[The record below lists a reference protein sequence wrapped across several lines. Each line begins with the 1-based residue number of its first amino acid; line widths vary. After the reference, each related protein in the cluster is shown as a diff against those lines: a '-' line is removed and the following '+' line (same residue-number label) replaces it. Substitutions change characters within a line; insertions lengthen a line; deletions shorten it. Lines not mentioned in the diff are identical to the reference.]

1 MNSQNKKDE
10 YNEDGTKKTEKEKQK
25 EVDFKKQA
33 EKINKDKEPTAEDV
47 KKERDIS
54 NRGQKEKKKED
65 KKKKRKEIGKRIFKS
80 FARGTV
86 KTTGG
91 FVGAALTSGIRNVG
105 LLELGETVK
114 DVSGLAGDVY
124 DSVEAR
130 NKAKKQGQIIPSIGQ
145 QQTKK
150 GKEKI
155 KKEYDES
162 VDKFAAQNAQVLD
175 DIEKLTGTKLSSQ
188 TEEGKQ
194 NQKAYYEYLKN
205 NQKQIDNEFE
215 KARGELK
222 EYLKEQYGNV
232 SAMAEEVITRMEEEL
247 KTKRSVITKD
257 MNEKAKE
264 FIIKYKE
271 KQLLNM
277 MDSFEEMTKRIND
290 NIVPERKEEKI
301 GRYADVV
308 DKLPKI
314 EKVMRYKDIII
325 DANKLDPEDDNDNE
339 EAVNFNKIVKDVL
352 KGLRTR
358 LERRKNMRKN
368 KIMVEKVQKY
378 IWIILM
384 IYIYITV
391 SLISSINEKS
401 LSIKKEIITVEKTS
415 YFSSTTNNNNNNNNN
430 GNNNTSS
437 TTNNNKNNSNSNNN
451 NEKNKKNEEKKDTQT
466 KEEKEKE
473 EKERQEAIN
482 KSFNIDQANPM
493 TDFLQDPI
501 SGIGHLLNGIMGILL
516 FIPNLLVAIVLTS
529 IMAFL
534 TILLQDSNKEGG
546 AGEAKSGWMLTPDK
560 IFMNKVPITNIE
572 IFINGNVA
580 EKTKLAGFVNSIA
593 SWYRVVFLISI
604 AMLFLILLYLS
615 VRAILLSVAKDIA
628 DTKNM
633 LFNWVKSVMILF
645 FMSFI
650 IFTVISLNSA
660 FVSIITQ
667 SMINESGILENQV
680 QQLVFGMLMPNFV
693 RMIVSTVILLLLLVQ
708 TLSFLAVY
716 VKRLITIGFY
726 ILIAPIISVS
736 YALDI
741 AGDRKST
748 KYEQMA

>member
-10 YNEDGTKKTEKEKQK
+10 YNADGTKKTEKEKQK

-33 EKINKDKEPTAEDV
+33 EKINKDKEPTAEDA
-47 KKERDIS
+47 KRERDIS
-54 NRGQKEKKKED
+54 NKGQKEKKKED
-65 KKKKRKEIGKRIFKS
+65 KKNKRKEIGKRIFKS

-86 KTTGG
+86 KATGG

-105 LLELGETVK
+105 LIELGETVR

-124 DSVEAR
+124 DSIEAR

-155 KKEYDES
+155 KKEYDET

-277 MDSFEEMTKRIND
+277 MDSFEEITKRIND

-339 EAVNFNKIVKDVL
+339 EAINFNKIVKDVL

-358 LERRKNMRKN
+358 VERRKNMRKN
-368 KIMVEKVQKY
+368 KIMIEKIQKY

-401 LSIKKEIITVEKTS
+401 LSLKKEIITVEKIS
-415 YFSSTTNNNNNNNNN
+415 YFSSTTNNNNNNN
-430 GNNNTSS
+430 
-437 TTNNNKNNSNSNNN
+437 NNN

-516 FIPNLLVAIVLTS
+516 FIPNLLVAIVITS

-546 AGEAKSGWMLTPDK
+546 VGEAKSGWMLTPDK

-628 DTKNM
+628 DTKDM

-650 IFTVISLNSA
+650 IFTVISLNST

>member
-1 MNSQNKKDE
+1 MNSQDEKDE
-10 YNEDGTKKTEKEKQK
+10 YNSDGTKKTEKEKQK

-33 EKINKDKEPTAEDV
+33 EKINKDKEPTAEDA
-47 KKERDIS
+47 KRERDIS

-86 KTTGG
+86 KATAG

-130 NKAKKQGQIIPSIGQ
+130 NKAKKQGQIIPSVGQ

-155 KKEYDES
+155 KKEYDET

-175 DIEKLTGTKLSSQ
+175 DMEKLTGTKLSSQ

-215 KARGELK
+215 KARSELK

-232 SAMAEEVITRMEEEL
+232 SVMAEEVITRMEEEL

-339 EAVNFNKIVKDVL
+339 EAINFNKIVKDVL
-352 KGLRTR
+352 KELRTR
-358 LERRKNMRKN
+358 VERRKNMRKN

-401 LSIKKEIITVEKTS
+401 LSIKKEIITVEKIS
-415 YFSSTTNNNNNNNNN
+415 YFSSTTNNNNNNNN
-430 GNNNTSS
+430 TSS
-437 TTNNNKNNSNSNNN
+437 TNNNNNNN

-516 FIPNLLVAIVLTS
+516 FIPNLVAAIVLTS
-529 IMAFL
+529 IMSFL

-645 FMSFI
+645 LMSFI

-748 KYEQMA
+748 KHEQMA

>member
-33 EKINKDKEPTAEDV
+33 EKINKDKEPTAEDA
-47 KKERDIS
+47 KRERDIS

-86 KTTGG
+86 KATGG

-105 LLELGETVK
+105 LIELGETVR
-114 DVSGLAGDVY
+114 DVSGLTGDVY
-124 DSVEAR
+124 DSIEAR

-155 KKEYDES
+155 KKEYDDT
-162 VDKFAAQNAQVLD
+162 VDKFATQNAQVLD

-264 FIIKYKE
+264 FIVKYKE

-339 EAVNFNKIVKDVL
+339 EAINFNKIVKDVL

-358 LERRKNMRKN
+358 VERRKNMRKN
-368 KIMVEKVQKY
+368 KIMIEKVQKY

-401 LSIKKEIITVEKTS
+401 LSLKKEIITVEKTS

-430 GNNNTSS
+430 TSS
-437 TTNNNKNNSNSNNN
+437 TTNNNNNNSNNN

-516 FIPNLLVAIVLTS
+516 FIPNLLVAIVITS

-546 AGEAKSGWMLTPDK
+546 VGEAKSGWMLTPDK

-650 IFTVISLNSA
+650 IFTVISLNST

>member
-1 MNSQNKKDE
+1 MNSQNEKDE
-10 YNEDGTKKTEKEKQK
+10 YNSDGTKKTEKEKQK

-33 EKINKDKEPTAEDV
+33 EKINKDKEPTAEDA
-47 KKERDIS
+47 KRERDIS

-86 KTTGG
+86 KATAG

-130 NKAKKQGQIIPSIGQ
+130 NKAKKQGQIIPSVGQ

-155 KKEYDES
+155 KKEYDET

-175 DIEKLTGTKLSSQ
+175 DMEKLTGTKLSSQ

-215 KARGELK
+215 KARAELK

-232 SAMAEEVITRMEEEL
+232 SVMAEEVITRMEEEL

-314 EKVMRYKDIII
+314 EKVMRYKDIMI

-339 EAVNFNKIVKDVL
+339 EAINFNKIVKDVL
-352 KGLRTR
+352 KELRTR
-358 LERRKNMRKN
+358 VERRKNMRKN

-401 LSIKKEIITVEKTS
+401 LSIKKEIITVEKIS
-415 YFSSTTNNNNNNNNN
+415 YFSSTTNNNNNN
-430 GNNNTSS
+430 TSS
-437 TTNNNKNNSNSNNN
+437 TNNNNNNN

-516 FIPNLLVAIVLTS
+516 FIPNLVAAIVLTS
-529 IMAFL
+529 IMSFL

-645 FMSFI
+645 LMSFI

>member
-1 MNSQNKKDE
+1 MNSQNEKDE
-10 YNEDGTKKTEKEKQK
+10 YNSDGTKKTEKEKQK

-33 EKINKDKEPTAEDV
+33 EKINKDKEPTAEDA
-47 KKERDIS
+47 KRERDIS

-86 KTTGG
+86 KATAG

-130 NKAKKQGQIIPSIGQ
+130 NKAKKQGQIIPSVGQ

-155 KKEYDES
+155 KKEYDET

-175 DIEKLTGTKLSSQ
+175 DMEKLTGTKLSSH

-215 KARGELK
+215 KARAELK

-232 SAMAEEVITRMEEEL
+232 SVMAEEVITRMEEEL

-314 EKVMRYKDIII
+314 EKVMRYKDIMI

-339 EAVNFNKIVKDVL
+339 EAINFNKIVKDVL
-352 KGLRTR
+352 KELRTG

-368 KIMVEKVQKY
+368 KIMVEKFQKY

-401 LSIKKEIITVEKTS
+401 LSIKKEIITVEKIS
-415 YFSSTTNNNNNNNNN
+415 YFSSATNNNNNNNNN
-430 GNNNTSS
+430 NTSS
-437 TTNNNKNNSNSNNN
+437 TNNNNNNN

-516 FIPNLLVAIVLTS
+516 FIPNLVAAIVLTS
-529 IMAFL
+529 IMSFL

-645 FMSFI
+645 LMSFI

>member
-1 MNSQNKKDE
+1 MNSQNEKDE
-10 YNEDGTKKTEKEKQK
+10 YNSDGTKKTEKEKQK

-33 EKINKDKEPTAEDV
+33 EKINKDKEPTAEDA
-47 KKERDIS
+47 KRERDIS
-54 NRGQKEKKKED
+54 NREQKEKKKED

-86 KTTGG
+86 KATAG

-105 LLELGETVK
+105 LIELGETVK
-114 DVSGLAGDVY
+114 DVSGLAGDIY

-155 KKEYDES
+155 KKEYDDT

-215 KARGELK
+215 KARAELK

-232 SAMAEEVITRMEEEL
+232 SVMAEEVITRMEEEL

-314 EKVMRYKDIII
+314 EKVMRYKDIMI

-339 EAVNFNKIVKDVL
+339 EAINFNKIVKDVL
-352 KGLRTR
+352 KELRTG

-401 LSIKKEIITVEKTS
+401 LSIKKEIITVEKIS
-415 YFSSTTNNNNNNNNN
+415 YFSSTTNNNNNNTNT
-430 GNNNTSS
+430 NTSS
-437 TTNNNKNNSNSNNN
+437 TNNN
-451 NEKNKKNEEKKDTQT
+451 NNNNNNKNEEKKDTQT

-516 FIPNLLVAIVLTS
+516 FIPNLVAAIVLTS
-529 IMAFL
+529 IMSFL

-645 FMSFI
+645 LMSFI

-748 KYEQMA
+748 KHEQMA

>member
-25 EVDFKKQA
+25 EVDFKNQA
-33 EKINKDKEPTAEDV
+33 EKINKDKEPTAEDA
-47 KKERDIS
+47 KRERDIS

-65 KKKKRKEIGKRIFKS
+65 KKNKRKEIGKRIFKS
-80 FARGTV
+80 FAIGTV
-86 KTTGG
+86 KATGG

-105 LLELGETVK
+105 LIELGETVR

-124 DSVEAR
+124 DSIEAR

-155 KKEYDES
+155 KKEYDDT

-194 NQKAYYEYLKN
+194 NQKVYYEYLKN

-339 EAVNFNKIVKDVL
+339 EAINFNKIVKDVL

-358 LERRKNMRKN
+358 VERRKNMRKN
-368 KIMVEKVQKY
+368 KIMIEKVQKY

-401 LSIKKEIITVEKTS
+401 LSLKKEIITVEKIS
-415 YFSSTTNNNNNNNNN
+415 YFSSTTNKNNN
-430 GNNNTSS
+430 
-437 TTNNNKNNSNSNNN
+437 NNN

-650 IFTVISLNSA
+650 IFTVISLNST

>member
-1 MNSQNKKDE
+1 MNSQDEKDE
-10 YNEDGTKKTEKEKQK
+10 YNSDGTKKTEKEKQK

-33 EKINKDKEPTAEDV
+33 EKINKDKEPTAEDA
-47 KKERDIS
+47 KRERDIS

-86 KTTGG
+86 KATAG

-114 DVSGLAGDVY
+114 DVSGLAGDIY

-130 NKAKKQGQIIPSIGQ
+130 NKAKKQGQIIPSVGQ

-155 KKEYDES
+155 KKEYDET

-175 DIEKLTGTKLSSQ
+175 DMEKLTGTKLSSQ

-215 KARGELK
+215 KARAELK

-232 SAMAEEVITRMEEEL
+232 SVMAEEVITRMEEEL

-339 EAVNFNKIVKDVL
+339 EAINFNKIVKDVL
-352 KGLRTR
+352 KELRTR
-358 LERRKNMRKN
+358 VERRKNMRKN

-401 LSIKKEIITVEKTS
+401 LSIKKEIITVEKIS
-415 YFSSTTNNNNNNNNN
+415 YFSSTTNNNNNNNN
-430 GNNNTSS
+430 TSS
-437 TTNNNKNNSNSNNN
+437 TNNNNNNN

-516 FIPNLLVAIVLTS
+516 FIPNLVAAIVLTS
-529 IMAFL
+529 IMSFL

-645 FMSFI
+645 LMSFI

>member
-10 YNEDGTKKTEKEKQK
+10 YNADGTKKTEKEKQK

-33 EKINKDKEPTAEDV
+33 EKINKDKEPTAEDA
-47 KKERDIS
+47 KRERDIS
-54 NRGQKEKKKED
+54 NKGQKEKKKED
-65 KKKKRKEIGKRIFKS
+65 KKNKRKEIGKRIFKS

-86 KTTGG
+86 KATGG

-105 LLELGETVK
+105 LIELGETVR

-124 DSVEAR
+124 DSIEAR

-155 KKEYDES
+155 KKEYDDT

-264 FIIKYKE
+264 FIVKYKE

-339 EAVNFNKIVKDVL
+339 EAINFNKIVKDVL
-352 KGLRTR
+352 KELRTR
-358 LERRKNMRKN
+358 VERRKNMRKN

-401 LSIKKEIITVEKTS
+401 LSIKKEIITVEKIS
-415 YFSSTTNNNNNNNNN
+415 YFSSTTNNNNN
-430 GNNNTSS
+430 
-437 TTNNNKNNSNSNNN
+437 NNN

-546 AGEAKSGWMLTPDK
+546 VGEAKSGWMLTPDK

-650 IFTVISLNSA
+650 IFTVISLNST

>member
-1 MNSQNKKDE
+1 MNSQNEKDE
-10 YNEDGTKKTEKEKQK
+10 YNSDGTKKTEKEKQK

-33 EKINKDKEPTAEDV
+33 EKINKDKEPTAEDA
-47 KKERDIS
+47 KRERDIS

-86 KTTGG
+86 KATAG

-130 NKAKKQGQIIPSIGQ
+130 NKAKKQGQIIPSVGQ

-155 KKEYDES
+155 KKEYDET

-175 DIEKLTGTKLSSQ
+175 DMEKLTGTKLSSQ

-215 KARGELK
+215 KARAELK

-232 SAMAEEVITRMEEEL
+232 SVMAEEVITRMEEEL

-314 EKVMRYKDIII
+314 EKVMRYKDIMI

-339 EAVNFNKIVKDVL
+339 EAINFNKIVKDVL
-352 KGLRTR
+352 KELRTR
-358 LERRKNMRKN
+358 VERRKNMRKN

-401 LSIKKEIITVEKTS
+401 LSIKKEIITVEKIS
-415 YFSSTTNNNNNNNNN
+415 YFSSTTNNN
-430 GNNNTSS
+430 
-437 TTNNNKNNSNSNNN
+437 NNN

-516 FIPNLLVAIVLTS
+516 FIPNLVAAIVLTS
-529 IMAFL
+529 IMSFL

-645 FMSFI
+645 LMSFI

-748 KYEQMA
+748 KYEQMD

>member
-10 YNEDGTKKTEKEKQK
+10 YNADGTKKTEKEKQK

-33 EKINKDKEPTAEDV
+33 EKINKDKEPTAEDA
-47 KKERDIS
+47 KRERDIS
-54 NRGQKEKKKED
+54 NKGQKEKKKED
-65 KKKKRKEIGKRIFKS
+65 KKNKRKEIGKRIFKS

-86 KTTGG
+86 KATGG

-105 LLELGETVK
+105 LIELGETVR

-124 DSVEAR
+124 DSIEAR

-155 KKEYDES
+155 KKEYDDT

-339 EAVNFNKIVKDVL
+339 KAINFNKIVKDVL

-358 LERRKNMRKN
+358 VERRKNMRKN
-368 KIMVEKVQKY
+368 KIMIEKIQKY

-401 LSIKKEIITVEKTS
+401 LSLKKEIITVEKIS

-430 GNNNTSS
+430 NNTSS
-437 TTNNNKNNSNSNNN
+437 TKNNNNNNNN

-516 FIPNLLVAIVLTS
+516 FIPNLLVAIVITS

-546 AGEAKSGWMLTPDK
+546 VGEAKSGWMLTPDK

-650 IFTVISLNSA
+650 IFTVISLNST

>member
-1 MNSQNKKDE
+1 MNSQNEKDE
-10 YNEDGTKKTEKEKQK
+10 YNSDGTKKTEKEKQK

-33 EKINKDKEPTAEDV
+33 EKINKDKEPTAEDA
-47 KKERDIS
+47 KRERDIS

-86 KTTGG
+86 KATAG

-130 NKAKKQGQIIPSIGQ
+130 NKAKKQGQIIPSVGQ

-155 KKEYDES
+155 KKEYDET

-175 DIEKLTGTKLSSQ
+175 DMEKLTGTKLSSQ

-215 KARGELK
+215 KARAELK

-232 SAMAEEVITRMEEEL
+232 SVMAEEVITRMEEEL

-314 EKVMRYKDIII
+314 EKVMRYKDIMI

-339 EAVNFNKIVKDVL
+339 EAINFNKIVKDVL
-352 KGLRTR
+352 KELRTR
-358 LERRKNMRKN
+358 VERRKNMRKN

-401 LSIKKEIITVEKTS
+401 LSIKKEIITVEKIS
-415 YFSSTTNNNNNNNNN
+415 YFSSTTNNNNNN
-430 GNNNTSS
+430 
-437 TTNNNKNNSNSNNN
+437 
-451 NEKNKKNEEKKDTQT
+451 NKKNEEKKDTQT

-516 FIPNLLVAIVLTS
+516 FIPNLVAAIVLTS
-529 IMAFL
+529 IMSFL

-645 FMSFI
+645 LMSFI

>member
-1 MNSQNKKDE
+1 MNSQNNKDE
-10 YNEDGTKKTEKEKQK
+10 YNADGTKKTEKEKQK

-33 EKINKDKEPTAEDV
+33 EKINKDKEPTAEDA
-47 KKERDIS
+47 KRERDIS
-54 NRGQKEKKKED
+54 NKGQKEKKKED
-65 KKKKRKEIGKRIFKS
+65 KKNKRKEIGKRIFKS

-86 KTTGG
+86 KATGG

-105 LLELGETVK
+105 LIELGETVR

-124 DSVEAR
+124 DSIEAR

-155 KKEYDES
+155 KKEYDDT

-232 SAMAEEVITRMEEEL
+232 FAMAEEVITRMEEEL

-339 EAVNFNKIVKDVL
+339 EAINFNKIVKDVL

-358 LERRKNMRKN
+358 VERRKSMRKN
-368 KIMVEKVQKY
+368 KIMIEKVQKY

-401 LSIKKEIITVEKTS
+401 LSLKKEIITVEKIS

-430 GNNNTSS
+430 NNTSS
-437 TTNNNKNNSNSNNN
+437 TNNNNNNN

-516 FIPNLLVAIVLTS
+516 FIPNLLVAIVITS

-546 AGEAKSGWMLTPDK
+546 VGEAKSGWMLTPDK

-650 IFTVISLNSA
+650 IFTVISLNST

>member
-65 KKKKRKEIGKRIFKS
+65 KKEKRKEIGKRIFKS

-86 KTTGG
+86 KATAG

-155 KKEYDES
+155 KKEYDET

-301 GRYADVV
+301 GRYVDVV

-415 YFSSTTNNNNNNNNN
+415 YFSSTTNNNNNNN

-546 AGEAKSGWMLTPDK
+546 VGEAKSGWMLTPDK

-748 KYEQMA
+748 KYE

>member
-1 MNSQNKKDE
+1 M
-10 YNEDGTKKTEKEKQK
+10 
-25 EVDFKKQA
+25 
-33 EKINKDKEPTAEDV
+33 
-47 KKERDIS
+47 
-54 NRGQKEKKKED
+54 
-65 KKKKRKEIGKRIFKS
+65 
-80 FARGTV
+80 
-86 KTTGG
+86 
-91 FVGAALTSGIRNVG
+91 
-105 LLELGETVK
+105 
-114 DVSGLAGDVY
+114 
-124 DSVEAR
+124 
-130 NKAKKQGQIIPSIGQ
+130 
-145 QQTKK
+145 
-150 GKEKI
+150 
-155 KKEYDES
+155 
-162 VDKFAAQNAQVLD
+162 
-175 DIEKLTGTKLSSQ
+175 EKLTGTKLSSQ

-215 KARGELK
+215 KARAELK

-232 SAMAEEVITRMEEEL
+232 SVMAEEVITRMEEEL

-314 EKVMRYKDIII
+314 EKVMRYKDIMI

-339 EAVNFNKIVKDVL
+339 EAINFNKIVKDVL
-352 KGLRTR
+352 KELRTR
-358 LERRKNMRKN
+358 VERRKNMRKN

-401 LSIKKEIITVEKTS
+401 LSIKKEIITVEKIS
-415 YFSSTTNNNNNNNNN
+415 YFSSTTNNNNNNTNNN
-430 GNNNTSS
+430 TNTNTNTSS
-437 TTNNNKNNSNSNNN
+437 TNNNNNNN

-516 FIPNLLVAIVLTS
+516 FIPNLVAAIVLTS
-529 IMAFL
+529 IMSFL

-645 FMSFI
+645 LMSFI

-748 KYEQMA
+748 KHEQMA

>member
-1 MNSQNKKDE
+1 MNSQNEKDE
-10 YNEDGTKKTEKEKQK
+10 YNSDGTKKTEKEKQK

-33 EKINKDKEPTAEDV
+33 EKINKDKEPTAEDA
-47 KKERDIS
+47 KRERDIS

-86 KTTGG
+86 KATAG

-130 NKAKKQGQIIPSIGQ
+130 NKAKKQGQIIPSVGQ

-155 KKEYDES
+155 KKEYDET

-175 DIEKLTGTKLSSQ
+175 DMEKLTGTKLSSQ

-232 SAMAEEVITRMEEEL
+232 SAMAEEVIARMEEEL

-314 EKVMRYKDIII
+314 EKVMRYKDIMI

-339 EAVNFNKIVKDVL
+339 EAINFNKIVKDVL
-352 KGLRTR
+352 KELRTR
-358 LERRKNMRKN
+358 VERRKNMRKN

-401 LSIKKEIITVEKTS
+401 LSIKKEIITVEKIS
-415 YFSSTTNNNNNNNNN
+415 YFSSTTNNNNNNNN
-430 GNNNTSS
+430 TSS
-437 TTNNNKNNSNSNNN
+437 TNNNNNNN

-516 FIPNLLVAIVLTS
+516 FIPNLVAAIVLTS
-529 IMAFL
+529 IMSFL

-645 FMSFI
+645 LMSFI

>member
-1 MNSQNKKDE
+1 MNSQNEKDE
-10 YNEDGTKKTEKEKQK
+10 YNSDGTKKTEKEKQK

-33 EKINKDKEPTAEDV
+33 EKINKDKEPTAEDA
-47 KKERDIS
+47 KRERDIS

-86 KTTGG
+86 KATAG

-130 NKAKKQGQIIPSIGQ
+130 NKAKKQGQIIPSVGQ

-155 KKEYDES
+155 KKEYDET

-175 DIEKLTGTKLSSQ
+175 DMEKLTGTKLSSQ

-215 KARGELK
+215 KARAELK

-232 SAMAEEVITRMEEEL
+232 SVMAEEVITRMEEEL

-339 EAVNFNKIVKDVL
+339 EAINFNKIVKDVL
-352 KGLRTR
+352 KELRTR
-358 LERRKNMRKN
+358 VERRKNMRKN

-401 LSIKKEIITVEKTS
+401 LSIKKEIITVEKIS
-415 YFSSTTNNNNNNNNN
+415 YFSSTTNNNNNN
-430 GNNNTSS
+430 TSS
-437 TTNNNKNNSNSNNN
+437 TNNNNNNN

-516 FIPNLLVAIVLTS
+516 FIPNLVAAIVLTS
-529 IMAFL
+529 IMSFL

-645 FMSFI
+645 LMSFI

-748 KYEQMA
+748 KHEQMA

>member
-1 MNSQNKKDE
+1 MNSQNEKDE
-10 YNEDGTKKTEKEKQK
+10 YNSDGTKKTEKEKQK

-33 EKINKDKEPTAEDV
+33 EKINKDKEPTAEDA
-47 KKERDIS
+47 KRERDIS

-86 KTTGG
+86 KATAG

-130 NKAKKQGQIIPSIGQ
+130 NKAKKQGQIIPSVGQ

-155 KKEYDES
+155 KKEYDET

-175 DIEKLTGTKLSSQ
+175 DMEKLTGTKLSSQ

-215 KARGELK
+215 KARAELK

-232 SAMAEEVITRMEEEL
+232 SVMAEEVITRMEEEL

-339 EAVNFNKIVKDVL
+339 EAINFNKIVKDVL
-352 KGLRTR
+352 KELRTR
-358 LERRKNMRKN
+358 VERRKNMRKN

-401 LSIKKEIITVEKTS
+401 LSIKKEIITVEKIS

-430 GNNNTSS
+430 NTSS
-437 TTNNNKNNSNSNNN
+437 TNNN
-451 NEKNKKNEEKKDTQT
+451 NNNNKKNEEKKDTQT

-516 FIPNLLVAIVLTS
+516 FIPNLVAAIVLTS
-529 IMAFL
+529 IMSFL

-645 FMSFI
+645 LMSFI

>member
-65 KKKKRKEIGKRIFKS
+65 KKEKRKEIGKRIFKS

-86 KTTGG
+86 KATAG

-155 KKEYDES
+155 KKEYDET

-194 NQKAYYEYLKN
+194 NQKTYYEYLKN

-247 KTKRSVITKD
+247 KTKRSVIIKD

-415 YFSSTTNNNNNNNNN
+415 YFSSTTNNNNNNN

>member
-1 MNSQNKKDE
+1 MNSQNNKDE
-10 YNEDGTKKTEKEKQK
+10 YNADGTKKTEKEKQK

-33 EKINKDKEPTAEDV
+33 EKINKDKEPTAEDA
-47 KKERDIS
+47 KRERDIS
-54 NRGQKEKKKED
+54 NKGQKEKKKED
-65 KKKKRKEIGKRIFKS
+65 KKNKRKEIGKRIFKS

-86 KTTGG
+86 KATGG

-105 LLELGETVK
+105 LIELGETVR
-114 DVSGLAGDVY
+114 DVSGLTGDVY
-124 DSVEAR
+124 DSIEAR

-155 KKEYDES
+155 KKEYDDT

-264 FIIKYKE
+264 FIVKYKE

-339 EAVNFNKIVKDVL
+339 EAINFNKIVKDVL

-358 LERRKNMRKN
+358 VERRKNMRKN
-368 KIMVEKVQKY
+368 KIMIEKVQKY

-401 LSIKKEIITVEKTS
+401 LSLKKEIITVEKIS
-415 YFSSTTNNNNNNNNN
+415 YFSSTTNNNNKNNNNN
-430 GNNNTSS
+430 NNNNNT
-437 TTNNNKNNSNSNNN
+437 TTKNNNNNN

-516 FIPNLLVAIVLTS
+516 FIPNLLVAIVITS

-546 AGEAKSGWMLTPDK
+546 VGEAKSGWMLTPDK

-650 IFTVISLNSA
+650 IFTVISLNST

>member
-47 KKERDIS
+47 KRERDIS

-65 KKKKRKEIGKRIFKS
+65 KKEKRKEIGKRIFKS

-86 KTTGG
+86 KATAG

-155 KKEYDES
+155 KKEYDET
-162 VDKFAAQNAQVLD
+162 VDKFAAQSAQVLD
-175 DIEKLTGTKLSSQ
+175 DMEKLTGTKLSSQ

-194 NQKAYYEYLKN
+194 NQKTYYEYLKN

-232 SAMAEEVITRMEEEL
+232 SAMAEEVIARMEEEL

-368 KIMVEKVQKY
+368 KITVEKVQKY

-430 GNNNTSS
+430 NTSS
-437 TTNNNKNNSNSNNN
+437 TTNNNNNNSNNN
-451 NEKNKKNEEKKDTQT
+451 NEKNKKNEKKKDTQT

>member
-1 MNSQNKKDE
+1 MNSQNNKDE
-10 YNEDGTKKTEKEKQK
+10 YNADGTKKTEKEKQK

-33 EKINKDKEPTAEDV
+33 EKINKDKEPTAEDA
-47 KKERDIS
+47 KRERDIS
-54 NRGQKEKKKED
+54 NKGQKEKKKED
-65 KKKKRKEIGKRIFKS
+65 KKNKRKEIGKRIFKS

-86 KTTGG
+86 KATGG

-105 LLELGETVK
+105 LIELGETVR

-124 DSVEAR
+124 DSIEAR

-155 KKEYDES
+155 KKEYDDT

-339 EAVNFNKIVKDVL
+339 KAINFNKIVKDVL

-358 LERRKNMRKN
+358 VERRKNMRKN
-368 KIMVEKVQKY
+368 KIMIEKVQKY

-401 LSIKKEIITVEKTS
+401 LSIKKEIITVEKIS
-415 YFSSTTNNNNNNNNN
+415 YFSSTTNNNNN
-430 GNNNTSS
+430 
-437 TTNNNKNNSNSNNN
+437 NNN

-546 AGEAKSGWMLTPDK
+546 VGEAKSGWMLTPDK

-650 IFTVISLNSA
+650 IFTVISLNST

>member
-1 MNSQNKKDE
+1 MNSQNNKDE
-10 YNEDGTKKTEKEKQK
+10 YNADGTKKTEKEKQK

-33 EKINKDKEPTAEDV
+33 EKINKDKEPTAEDA
-47 KKERDIS
+47 KRERDIS
-54 NRGQKEKKKED
+54 NKGQKEKKKED
-65 KKKKRKEIGKRIFKS
+65 KKNKRKEIGKRIFKS

-86 KTTGG
+86 KATGG

-105 LLELGETVK
+105 LIELGETVR
-114 DVSGLAGDVY
+114 DVSGLTGDVY
-124 DSVEAR
+124 DSIEAR

-155 KKEYDES
+155 KKEYDDT
-162 VDKFAAQNAQVLD
+162 VDKFATQNAQVLD

-215 KARGELK
+215 KARAELK

-264 FIIKYKE
+264 FIVKYKE

-339 EAVNFNKIVKDVL
+339 EAINFNKIVKDVL

-358 LERRKNMRKN
+358 VERRKNMRKN
-368 KIMVEKVQKY
+368 KIMIEKVQKY

-401 LSIKKEIITVEKTS
+401 LSLKKEIITVEKTS

-430 GNNNTSS
+430 TSS
-437 TTNNNKNNSNSNNN
+437 TTNNNNNNSNNN

-516 FIPNLLVAIVLTS
+516 FIPNLLVAIVITS

-546 AGEAKSGWMLTPDK
+546 VGEAKSGWMLTPDK

-650 IFTVISLNSA
+650 IFTVISLNST

>member
-1 MNSQNKKDE
+1 MNSQDEKDE
-10 YNEDGTKKTEKEKQK
+10 YNSDGTKKTEKEKQK

-33 EKINKDKEPTAEDV
+33 EKINKDKEPTAEDA
-47 KKERDIS
+47 KRERDIS

-86 KTTGG
+86 KATAG

-130 NKAKKQGQIIPSIGQ
+130 NKAKKQGQIIPSVGQ

-155 KKEYDES
+155 KKEYDET
-162 VDKFAAQNAQVLD
+162 VDKFAAQNAKVLD
-175 DIEKLTGTKLSSQ
+175 DMEKLTGTKLSSQ

-215 KARGELK
+215 KARAELK

-232 SAMAEEVITRMEEEL
+232 SVMAEEVITRMEEEL

-339 EAVNFNKIVKDVL
+339 EAINFNKIVKDVL
-352 KGLRTR
+352 KELRTR
-358 LERRKNMRKN
+358 VERRKNMRKN

-401 LSIKKEIITVEKTS
+401 LSIKKEIITVEKIS
-415 YFSSTTNNNNNNNNN
+415 YFSSTTNNKNN
-430 GNNNTSS
+430 NNNTSS
-437 TTNNNKNNSNSNNN
+437 TNNNNNNN

-516 FIPNLLVAIVLTS
+516 FIPNLVAAIVLTS
-529 IMAFL
+529 IMSFL

-645 FMSFI
+645 LMSFI

>member
-1 MNSQNKKDE
+1 MNSQDEKDE
-10 YNEDGTKKTEKEKQK
+10 YNSDGTKKTEKEKQK

-33 EKINKDKEPTAEDV
+33 EKINKDKEPTAEDA
-47 KKERDIS
+47 KRERDIS

-86 KTTGG
+86 KATAG

-130 NKAKKQGQIIPSIGQ
+130 NKAKKQGQIIPSVGQ

-155 KKEYDES
+155 KKEYDET

-175 DIEKLTGTKLSSQ
+175 DMEKLTGTKLSSQ

-215 KARGELK
+215 KARAELK

-232 SAMAEEVITRMEEEL
+232 SVMAEEVITRMEEEL

-271 KQLLNM
+271 KQLLIM

-339 EAVNFNKIVKDVL
+339 EAINFNKIVKDVL
-352 KGLRTR
+352 KELRTR
-358 LERRKNMRKN
+358 VERRKNMRKN

-401 LSIKKEIITVEKTS
+401 LSIKKEIITVEKIS
-415 YFSSTTNNNNNNNNN
+415 YFSSTTNNNNNNNN
-430 GNNNTSS
+430 TSS
-437 TTNNNKNNSNSNNN
+437 TNNNNNNN

-516 FIPNLLVAIVLTS
+516 FIPNLVAAIVLTS
-529 IMAFL
+529 IMSFL

-593 SWYRVVFLISI
+593 SWYRVVFLI
-604 AMLFLILLYLS
+604 LLYLS

-645 FMSFI
+645 LMSFI

>member
-1 MNSQNKKDE
+1 MNSQNNKDE
-10 YNEDGTKKTEKEKQK
+10 YNADGTKKTEKEKQK

-33 EKINKDKEPTAEDV
+33 EKINKDKEPTAEDA
-47 KKERDIS
+47 KRERDIS
-54 NRGQKEKKKED
+54 NKGQKEKKKED
-65 KKKKRKEIGKRIFKS
+65 KKNKRKEIGKRIFKS

-86 KTTGG
+86 KATGG

-105 LLELGETVK
+105 LIELGETVR

-124 DSVEAR
+124 DSIEAR

-155 KKEYDES
+155 KKEYDDT

-339 EAVNFNKIVKDVL
+339 KAINFNKIVKDVL

-358 LERRKNMRKN
+358 VERRKNMRKN
-368 KIMVEKVQKY
+368 KIMIEKIQKY

-401 LSIKKEIITVEKTS
+401 LSLKKEIITVEKIS

-430 GNNNTSS
+430 NNTSS
-437 TTNNNKNNSNSNNN
+437 TKNNNNNNNN

-516 FIPNLLVAIVLTS
+516 FIPNLLVAIVITS

-546 AGEAKSGWMLTPDK
+546 VGEAKSGWMLTPDK

-650 IFTVISLNSA
+650 IFTVISLNST

>member
-1 MNSQNKKDE
+1 MNSQNEKDE
-10 YNEDGTKKTEKEKQK
+10 YNSDGTKKTEKEKQK

-33 EKINKDKEPTAEDV
+33 EKINKDKEPTAEDA
-47 KKERDIS
+47 KRERDIS
-54 NRGQKEKKKED
+54 NRGQKE
-65 KKKKRKEIGKRIFKS
+65 KKRKEIGKRIFKS

-86 KTTGG
+86 KATAG

-130 NKAKKQGQIIPSIGQ
+130 NKAKKQGQIIPSVGQ

-155 KKEYDES
+155 KKEYDET

-175 DIEKLTGTKLSSQ
+175 DMEKLTGTKLSSQ

-215 KARGELK
+215 KARAELK

-232 SAMAEEVITRMEEEL
+232 SVMAEEVITRMEEEL

-339 EAVNFNKIVKDVL
+339 EAINFNKIVKDVL
-352 KGLRTR
+352 KELRTR
-358 LERRKNMRKN
+358 VERRKNMRKN

-401 LSIKKEIITVEKTS
+401 LSIKKEIITVEKIS
-415 YFSSTTNNNNNNNNN
+415 YFSSTNNNN
-430 GNNNTSS
+430 
-437 TTNNNKNNSNSNNN
+437 NNN

-516 FIPNLLVAIVLTS
+516 FIPNLVAAIVLTS
-529 IMAFL
+529 IMSFL

-645 FMSFI
+645 LMSFI

>member
-10 YNEDGTKKTEKEKQK
+10 YNADGTKKTEKEKQK

-33 EKINKDKEPTAEDV
+33 EKINKDKEPTAEDA
-47 KKERDIS
+47 KRERDIS
-54 NRGQKEKKKED
+54 NKEQKEKKKED
-65 KKKKRKEIGKRIFKS
+65 KKNKRKEIGKRIFKS

-86 KTTGG
+86 KATGG

-105 LLELGETVK
+105 LIELGETVR

-124 DSVEAR
+124 DSIEAR

-145 QQTKK
+145 QQTQK

-155 KKEYDES
+155 KKEYDET

-194 NQKAYYEYLKN
+194 NQKVYYEYLKN

-339 EAVNFNKIVKDVL
+339 EAINFNKIVKDVL

-358 LERRKNMRKN
+358 VERRKNMRKN
-368 KIMVEKVQKY
+368 KIMIEKVQKY

-401 LSIKKEIITVEKTS
+401 LSLKKEIITVEKIS

-430 GNNNTSS
+430 
-437 TTNNNKNNSNSNNN
+437 KN

-516 FIPNLLVAIVLTS
+516 FIPNLLVAIVITS

-546 AGEAKSGWMLTPDK
+546 VGEAKSGWMLTPDK

-650 IFTVISLNSA
+650 IFTVISLNST

>member
-1 MNSQNKKDE
+1 MNSQDEKDE
-10 YNEDGTKKTEKEKQK
+10 YNSDGTKKTEKEKQK

-33 EKINKDKEPTAEDV
+33 EKINKDKEPTAEDA
-47 KKERDIS
+47 KRERDIS

-86 KTTGG
+86 KATAG

-130 NKAKKQGQIIPSIGQ
+130 NKAKKQGQIIPSVGQ

-155 KKEYDES
+155 KKEYDET

-175 DIEKLTGTKLSSQ
+175 DMEKLTGTKLSSQ

-215 KARGELK
+215 KARAELK

-232 SAMAEEVITRMEEEL
+232 SVMAEEVITRMEEEL

-339 EAVNFNKIVKDVL
+339 EAINFNKIVKDVL
-352 KGLRTR
+352 KELRTR
-358 LERRKNMRKN
+358 VERRKNMRKN

-401 LSIKKEIITVEKTS
+401 LSIKKEIITVEKIS
-415 YFSSTTNNNNNNNNN
+415 YFSSTTNNNNNNNN
-430 GNNNTSS
+430 TSS
-437 TTNNNKNNSNSNNN
+437 TNNNNNNN

-645 FMSFI
+645 LMSFI

>member
-10 YNEDGTKKTEKEKQK
+10 YNADGTKKTEKEKQK

-33 EKINKDKEPTAEDV
+33 EKINKDKEPTAEDA
-47 KKERDIS
+47 KRERDIS
-54 NRGQKEKKKED
+54 NKGQKEKKKED
-65 KKKKRKEIGKRIFKS
+65 KKNKRKEIGKRIFKS

-86 KTTGG
+86 KATGG

-105 LLELGETVK
+105 LIELGETVR

-124 DSVEAR
+124 DSIEAR

-155 KKEYDES
+155 KKEYDET

-277 MDSFEEMTKRIND
+277 MDSFEEITKRIND

-339 EAVNFNKIVKDVL
+339 EAINFNKIVKDVL

-358 LERRKNMRKN
+358 VERRKNMRKN
-368 KIMVEKVQKY
+368 KIMIEKIQKY

-401 LSIKKEIITVEKTS
+401 LSLKKEIITVEKIS
-415 YFSSTTNNNNNNNNN
+415 YFSSTTNNNNNNDNN
-430 GNNNTSS
+430 NNNTS
-437 TTNNNKNNSNSNNN
+437 TKNNNNNN

-516 FIPNLLVAIVLTS
+516 FIPNLLVAIVITS

-546 AGEAKSGWMLTPDK
+546 VGEAKSGWMLTPDK

-628 DTKNM
+628 DTKDM

-650 IFTVISLNSA
+650 IFTVISLNST

>member
-1 MNSQNKKDE
+1 MNSQNEKDE
-10 YNEDGTKKTEKEKQK
+10 YNSDGTKKTEKEKQK

-33 EKINKDKEPTAEDV
+33 EKINKDKEPTAEDA
-47 KKERDIS
+47 KRERDIS

-86 KTTGG
+86 KATAG

-105 LLELGETVK
+105 LIELGETVK
-114 DVSGLAGDVY
+114 DVSELAGDVY

-130 NKAKKQGQIIPSIGQ
+130 NKAKKQGQIIPSVGQ

-155 KKEYDES
+155 KKEYDET

-175 DIEKLTGTKLSSQ
+175 DMEKLTGTKLSSQ

-215 KARGELK
+215 KARAELK

-232 SAMAEEVITRMEEEL
+232 SVMAEEVITRMEEEL

-339 EAVNFNKIVKDVL
+339 EAINFNKIVKDVL
-352 KGLRTR
+352 KELRTR
-358 LERRKNMRKN
+358 VERRKNMRKN

-401 LSIKKEIITVEKTS
+401 LSIKKEIITVEKIS
-415 YFSSTTNNNNNNNNN
+415 YFSSTTNNNNNNNN
-430 GNNNTSS
+430 TSS
-437 TTNNNKNNSNSNNN
+437 TNNNNNNN

-516 FIPNLLVAIVLTS
+516 FIPNLVAAIVLTS
-529 IMAFL
+529 IMSFL

-645 FMSFI
+645 LMSFI

>member
-1 MNSQNKKDE
+1 MNSQNEKDE
-10 YNEDGTKKTEKEKQK
+10 YNSDGTKKTEKEKQK

-33 EKINKDKEPTAEDV
+33 EKINKDKEPTAEDA
-47 KKERDIS
+47 KRERDIS

-86 KTTGG
+86 KATAG

-114 DVSGLAGDVY
+114 DVSGLAGDIY

-155 KKEYDES
+155 KKEYDET

-175 DIEKLTGTKLSSQ
+175 DMEKLTGTKLSSQ

-215 KARGELK
+215 KARAELK

-232 SAMAEEVITRMEEEL
+232 SVMAEEVITRMEEEL

-314 EKVMRYKDIII
+314 EKVMRYKDIMI

-339 EAVNFNKIVKDVL
+339 EAINFNKIVKDVL
-352 KGLRTR
+352 KELRTR
-358 LERRKNMRKN
+358 VERRKNMRKN

-401 LSIKKEIITVEKTS
+401 LSIKKEIITVEKIS
-415 YFSSTTNNNNNNNNN
+415 YFSSTTNNNNNNTNNN
-430 GNNNTSS
+430 TNTNTSS
-437 TTNNNKNNSNSNNN
+437 TKNNNNNN
-451 NEKNKKNEEKKDTQT
+451 NEKSKKNEEKKDTQT

-516 FIPNLLVAIVLTS
+516 FIPNLVAAIVLTS
-529 IMAFL
+529 IMSFL

-645 FMSFI
+645 LMSFI
-650 IFTVISLNSA
+650 IFTVISLNTA

>member
-65 KKKKRKEIGKRIFKS
+65 KKEKRKEIGKRIFKS

-86 KTTGG
+86 KATAG

-155 KKEYDES
+155 KKEYDET

-175 DIEKLTGTKLSSQ
+175 DMEKLTGTKLSSQ

-194 NQKAYYEYLKN
+194 NQKTYYEYLKN

-232 SAMAEEVITRMEEEL
+232 SAMAEEVIARMEEEL

-368 KIMVEKVQKY
+368 KITVEKVQKY
-378 IWIILM
+378 IWIIVM

-415 YFSSTTNNNNNNNNN
+415 YFSSTTNNNNNNNN

-451 NEKNKKNEEKKDTQT
+451 NEKNKKNEGKKDTQT

-546 AGEAKSGWMLTPDK
+546 VGEAKSGWMLTPDK

>member
-10 YNEDGTKKTEKEKQK
+10 YNADGTKKTEKEKQK

-33 EKINKDKEPTAEDV
+33 EKINKDKEPTAEDA
-47 KKERDIS
+47 KRERDIS

-65 KKKKRKEIGKRIFKS
+65 KKNKRKEIGKRIFKS

-86 KTTGG
+86 KATAG

-105 LLELGETVK
+105 LIELGETVK

-130 NKAKKQGQIIPSIGQ
+130 NKAKKQGQIIPSVGQ

-155 KKEYDES
+155 KKEYDET

-194 NQKAYYEYLKN
+194 NQKTYYEYLKN

-215 KARGELK
+215 KARAELK

-314 EKVMRYKDIII
+314 ERIMRYKDIII

-358 LERRKNMRKN
+358 LERRKNMKKN

-401 LSIKKEIITVEKTS
+401 LSIKKEIIAVEKIS
-415 YFSSTTNNNNNNNNN
+415 YFSSTTNNNNNNNTSSSTK
-430 GNNNTSS
+430 NNN
-437 TTNNNKNNSNSNNN
+437 NNSNNN

-516 FIPNLLVAIVLTS
+516 FLPNLLAAIILTS

-615 VRAILLSVAKDIA
+615 VRAILLSLAKDIA

>member
-10 YNEDGTKKTEKEKQK
+10 YNADGTKKTEKEKQK

-33 EKINKDKEPTAEDV
+33 EKINKDKEPMAEDA
-47 KKERDIS
+47 KRERDIS
-54 NRGQKEKKKED
+54 NKGQKEKKKED
-65 KKKKRKEIGKRIFKS
+65 KKNKRKEIGKRIFKS

-86 KTTGG
+86 KATGG

-105 LLELGETVK
+105 LIELGETVR

-124 DSVEAR
+124 DSIEAR
-130 NKAKKQGQIIPSIGQ
+130 NKAKKQGQIISSIGQ

-155 KKEYDES
+155 KKEYDET

-194 NQKAYYEYLKN
+194 NQKVYYEYLKN

-264 FIIKYKE
+264 FIVKYKE

-339 EAVNFNKIVKDVL
+339 KAINFNKIVKDVL

-358 LERRKNMRKN
+358 VERRKNMRKN
-368 KIMVEKVQKY
+368 KIMIEKVQKY

-401 LSIKKEIITVEKTS
+401 LSIKKEIITVEKIS
-415 YFSSTTNNNNNNNNN
+415 YFSSTTNNNNNNNN
-430 GNNNTSS
+430 TSS
-437 TTNNNKNNSNSNNN
+437 TKNNNNNNNN

-546 AGEAKSGWMLTPDK
+546 VGEAKSGWMLTPDK

-650 IFTVISLNSA
+650 IFTVISLNST

>member
-1 MNSQNKKDE
+1 MNSQNEKDE
-10 YNEDGTKKTEKEKQK
+10 YNSDGTKKTEKEKQK

-33 EKINKDKEPTAEDV
+33 EKINKDKEPTAEDA
-47 KKERDIS
+47 KRERDIS
-54 NRGQKEKKKED
+54 NREQKEKKKED

-86 KTTGG
+86 KATAG

-105 LLELGETVK
+105 LIELGETVK
-114 DVSGLAGDVY
+114 DVSGLAGDIY

-155 KKEYDES
+155 KKEYDDT

-215 KARGELK
+215 KARAELK

-232 SAMAEEVITRMEEEL
+232 SVMAEEVITRMEEEL

-339 EAVNFNKIVKDVL
+339 EAINFNKIVKDVL
-352 KGLRTR
+352 KELRTR
-358 LERRKNMRKN
+358 VERRKNMRKN

-401 LSIKKEIITVEKTS
+401 LSIKKEIITVEKIS
-415 YFSSTTNNNNNNNNN
+415 YFSSTTNNNNNNNN
-430 GNNNTSS
+430 TSS
-437 TTNNNKNNSNSNNN
+437 TNNNNNNN

-516 FIPNLLVAIVLTS
+516 FIPNLVAAIVLTS
-529 IMAFL
+529 IMSFL

-645 FMSFI
+645 LMSFI